1 MNEARRTLSSVGNA
15 ARLLKQFSSSE
26 RELGVTELA
35 GRLGIGKSTVHRLLA
50 TLQAEQFVEQ
60 DPESGRYRLGLAI
73 FELGAAASA
82 STTLHQ
88 AVLMPM
94 AALRVRTGETVHAAV
109 LDGRQVVYVERLE
122 SPHTLRLFLE
132 VGRRNDAHST
142 ATGKCLLAHLD
153 EARLT
158 QLLDG
163 WQLAAKTPHTVTD
176 PTELRQQLRQ
186 VRKQGY
192 AHNLHESE
200 VGILSVAAPI
210 RDARGETIAALGV
223 AGPAPRMEGTLDNI
237 TRGVVEAAAMA
248 SRRYQAS
255 DRGPTVVA
263 ATADGGQG

>member
-1 MNEARRTLSSVGNA
+1 VNEARRTLSSVGNA
-15 ARLLKQFSSSE
+15 ARLLKQFSSNE

-255 DRGPTVVA
+255 ERGPTVVA
-263 ATADGGQG
+263 ATAGGIPG